1 MALLLSKRLEFPGV
15 RTSAGYS
22 TSFLGTALIGS
33 PQKYTENRIDLYP
46 NGLPDDTVL
55 AETSKVA
62 VPAKGAVVVLDYT
75 VFKGSQVVFS
85 LKQESGKP
93 LPFGT
98 IVSLDGMPKGK
109 ENTGIVGENGR
120 VYMAGIPKEG
130 TLKAIWGNKNC
141 SIKFHLAEQKSVG
154 PIRESNEV
162 CKP

>member
-1 MALLLSKRLEFPGV
+1 
-15 RTSAGYS
+15 
-22 TSFLGTALIGS
+22 
-33 PQKYTENRIDLYP
+33 
-46 NGLPDDTVL
+46 
-55 AETSKVA
+55 
-62 VPAKGAVVVLDYT
+62 
-75 VFKGSQVVFS
+75 
-85 LKQESGKP
+85 
-93 LPFGT
+93 
-98 IVSLDGMPKGK
+98 MPKGK